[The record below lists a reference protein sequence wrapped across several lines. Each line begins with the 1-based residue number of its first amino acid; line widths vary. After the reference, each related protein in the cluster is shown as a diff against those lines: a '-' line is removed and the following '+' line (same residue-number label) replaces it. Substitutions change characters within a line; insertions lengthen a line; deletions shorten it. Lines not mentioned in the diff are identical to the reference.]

1 MKAVISDNKYLKAL
15 VAIQRTKQIWKGARP
30 LVQSSGM
37 RATRIAL
44 EEVERGLIGFDF
56 TPHDLDLG
64 SERDNRADGG

>member
-1 MKAVISDNKYLKAL
+1 MKTAISDNKYLKAL
-15 VAIQRTKQIWKGARP
+15 IAIQRTKQIWKGARP

-56 TPHDLDLG
+56 THHDLDLG
-64 SERDNRADGG
+64 GERDNRADGG

>member
-15 VAIQRTKQIWKGARP
+15 VAMQRTKQIWKGARP

-44 EEVERGLIGFDF
+44 EEVERGLIGFEF
-56 TPHDLDLG
+56 TPQLY
-64 SERDNRADGG
+64 NRFGCASGKSGG